1 MTIKNHP
8 CGEKNLLL
16 IWSYVGLL
24 TGKRGCQEQQ
34 PESGKDLCTHGGKFE
49 SDILMSLS
57 NGSIG
62 ANAPAVAFGKTAALE
77 GV

>member
-16 IWSYVGLL
+16 IWSY
-24 TGKRGCQEQQ
+24 
-34 PESGKDLCTHGGKFE
+34 GGEFE
-49 SDILMSLS
+49 SDISMSLS

>member
-16 IWSYVGLL
+16 IWSYGGLL
-24 TGKRGCQEQQ
+24 TDKRGCHEQQ
-34 PESGKDLCTHGGKFE
+34 PESGKDLCT
-49 SDILMSLS
+49 